1 MRTNMRLVRKN
12 YFHHSGSGYGYGYG
26 YRPQPQT
33 NYSSYSYSSSGCHSP
48 PGYSS
53 SGGYQQVSYAGGY
66 QPAGGYSSGSTASY
80 HSEARYQSYV
90 LDKMGGGKD
99 EKHETTEKA
108 LFSYGGVYGYGYPPQ
123 AHHAYPSS
131 GGYPPPAYPSYVGH
145 PPTSYPPTGYPVHG
159 VLAWEWEG
167 C

>member
-1 MRTNMRLVRKN
+1 MRCINFKESIIVLYSLGSIQKN
-12 YFHHSGSGYGYGYG
+12 ICLFTLSSIIYVLRFFKFHKG
-26 YRPQPQT
+26 
-33 NYSSYSYSSSGCHSP
+33 
-48 PGYSS
+48 
-53 SGGYQQVSYAGGY
+53 VSL
-66 QPAGGYSSGSTASY
+66 STVEGKLKCPNATVS
-80 HSEARYQSYV
+80 RYQSYV